1 MIRRASMM
9 SVFLLAHLAIGGCD
23 KSPVEAEESTTP
35 APISPPVK
43 VHTLARQQLRADV
56 SVPATL
62 APHLRAAITPQVGG
76 TLTKVLKDKGD
87 RVEQGEP
94 LVRIAATDYR
104 LQLDQARSGVS
115 SAEAGLAQA
124 EANLVNAEQQ
134 YERYKKLKAG
144 DAVTDADFERVESTY
159 RAAKAAYDAARS
171 QITSAQTGIR
181 SAKKL
186 VSDTSLEAPFSG
198 FVVARHFDPGEAVS
212 PMARPVL
219 EIVNIDTV
227 YAEGAFSELE
237 VPKIREGAEAKVR
250 IDAFGDEVF
259 SGTISSISQEVDRLT
274 RTVTVRVELANPDHR
289 LKAGMSGSIDIDMGV
304 RESVAVPRIAL
315 VGRRGRDARV
325 FVLQGDTVAERHVTV
340 NPRFTEYLPVESG
353 LEAGEVVVVWGQ
365 SRLRDGDRVRVD
377 DTAAPSESRGDDPPS
392 EPNDDAAPTTV
403 ESPTGH
409 SAVSSR
415 SER

>member
-1 MIRRASMM
+1 MIRTRLACVVLST
-9 SVFLLAHLAIGGCD
+9 LLAFVGCD
-23 KSPVEAEESTTP
+23 QRTESAAETNASEPTL
-35 APISPPVK
+35 PPVK
-43 VHTLARQQLRADV
+43 VQTIARQELSAEIA
-56 SVPATL
+56 VPATL
-62 APHLRAAITPQVGG
+62 SPHLRAAITPQVGG

-87 RVEQGEP
+87 RVVQGEV

-104 LQLDQARSGVS
+104 LQLDQARTGVS

-134 YERYKKLKAG
+134 YERYKKLRAG
-144 DAVTDADFERVESTY
+144 DAVTEAEFERVESTY

-171 QITSAQTGIR
+171 QISSAQTGIR

-237 VPKIREGAEAKVR
+237 VAKLREGAEARVR
-250 IDAFGDEVF
+250 VDAFGDEVF
-259 SGTISSISQEVDRLT
+259 TGTISAIGQEVDRLT
-274 RTVTVRVELANPDHR
+274 RTVSVRVELDNPEHR
-289 LKAGMSGSIDIDMGV
+289 LKAGMSGTIEVNLGALEV
-304 RESVAVPRIAL
+304 VAVPRIAL
-315 VGRRGRDARV
+315 VTRRGRDARV
-325 FVLQGDTVAERHVTV
+325 FVLRGDVVQERHVQV
-340 NPRFTEYLPVESG
+340 NPRFTEYLPVEAG

-377 DTAAPSESRGDDPPS
+377 DGPAVAASQPR
-392 EPNDDAAPTTV
+392 DDAPT
-403 ESPTGH
+403 EDGPRGGR
-409 SAVSSR
+409 AVSNR